1 MHDDTPL
8 TSIGDEPVE
17 ARIVAWVLGEASGFE
32 AAELERLCEQR
43 PELLV
48 FRRRMLA
55 LHGLLTEAEAAQPDE
70 AWKLPP
76 EKRQALDEIFG
87 ANKPVPEDP
96 RKEKRIRR
104 SGYRAFFAIAACL
117 VLTCVVMAIMGTAS
131 KSIESAKKTVAV
143 QGGSD
148 LTLDVGPRDSEN
160 YLRQLNQAVRDQE
173 DKVDDQRKILKT
185 IAKTKSILGSD
196 GHANEDA
203 IKRGLEAQDYGDAKR
218 ELESDEELLQQ
229 MRIKQLGET
238 IASKT
243 SPGEARGLGMSPL
256 SGRPLG
262 GQNKDLT
269 QSEALGKKIVSH
281 DSPKAK
287 QRDTGHASAGPLQI
301 ETRSRELAAARVPL
315 KTELPPEM
323 IEGTPKPIVLPPIP
337 AEPAPQDTVNL
348 GDGQN
353 AATSN
358 VYLWHYAAESKLKAI
373 TKSGAGTLGITGSNT
388 YTGGITGNG
397 TLTDGTKPGDR
408 LARNDEA
415 ESPQQTKTRHV
426 SDPAVAN
433 SPAAPT
439 ATPVPPNE
447 SVANDH
453 IAKQQESDLKAQS
466 AATPAPEAASKTP
479 PTLPATRAPRARI
492 VPPPAAVPA
501 SPPAAAEPPPPDI
514 AAADHVIDA
523 SAGSTYSIKP
533 IPPAAGKPA
542 SGRRSGAGDFVSP
555 VGGTVGT
562 LQGAAGGPDI
572 RTTDDMDTD
581 ADDILFTD
589 GIRSGDEAIN
599 RNSIDAI
606 LNNPNRVAQKK
617 ESLTN
622 GKNQAADK
630 IPVLGELPFSG
641 RLFTDN
647 NRERKL
653 ADLNGRQDASE
664 QEQGQAPDI
673 FSITGLPSGNL
684 DKAIHAKLGRSDKS
698 DHFDIDMTN
707 LPSLTGKAT
716 QHELD
721 YETHTGYFSSNLT
734 AGARRADSLGINYY
748 LTDEGTKITPPPVF
762 EGFINYGSPIQEGEN
777 TAAPDGKTA
786 ADKEQLVE
794 QKKALDAVREIM
806 PDVDPE
812 AGQLM
817 DVAEAVKA
825 RLKAQPATKELRDHI
840 DHKEQPANAIAPT
853 DAGVALAMQDRKV
866 GKYSEAH
873 KLLEGVLAADP
884 NNATAKRELSY
895 LDDPIRTNPAL
906 TNGDTQDV
914 DKVRRG
920 LYTAEGNYNLGK
932 YDAAKRE
939 YENVLRTDPYN
950 SAARRGMEKLAKA
963 KTDYYRAA
971 YDQTR
976 AELLSQV
983 DAAWELPVPDEKT
996 KEMDAKSEPEESNSS
1011 RSLVEEAKK
1020 IPESKSKSKA
1030 NKELP
1035 ADAEA
1040 LQQAIKEQEDKVEDR
1055 RKALATIVRT
1065 KGIIY
1070 KGSDSSYGVTSV
1082 IQDQGAADSLP
1093 VDPQTLAQDVAGL
1106 ESQITCLLKYD
1117 KDELMVYAGGLDLP
1131 ENVVKVLYPKY
1142 KEAKRQLEGLK
1153 INGLADNHPTVRAAN
1168 EQVATMKR
1176 QLDEGV
1182 VSMRQSLI
1190 AQLNLARERAKKF
1203 EAAAREEAIKRGV
1216 DTEDYLNAKRDFE
1229 NDQKLLNWLKSKLA
1243 DGTDAPLPVEE
1254 KPKPDLTKLIEEVTA
1269 AEEPYS
1275 TFSLNISDAS
1285 FKVAQAALAKGERP
1299 DPAGI
1304 KVEQFYNAVDY
1315 GDPSPTAGEPVAM
1328 SIDQAAHPFIPGR
1341 NLVRVALKTAAAGRA
1356 ASQPLRLTLLVDQSG
1371 SMVRDDR
1378 RAAMDKALTG
1388 LSSLLTPNDQV
1399 TVIGFAR
1406 TPRLL
1411 ADSWTGEQAAKLA
1424 ELINQ
1429 TANEGGTNLEE
1440 AIKLGEQMAERHKLA
1455 NAQNRIVLFTDG
1467 AANLGDADPA
1477 HLATKVKALRQ
1488 KGIAFDIAGIAA
1500 DDLND
1505 ELLGELARNGN
1516 GRYYVVGKGADDG
1529 IARQL
1534 AGAFRPAAENVKV
1547 QVHFNQERVARYKLI
1562 GFEKDRLKTEDFRND
1577 AVDAAEMAAEEA
1589 GVAIYQVEPIPG
1601 GTGELGDV
1609 SVRFRDTASGQ
1620 MVERKWN
1627 IPHDASAPAI
1637 DRAKPSMQLA
1647 TLAMLA
1653 GDKLRGGPLADAI
1666 DFKQLVQPR
1675 ANVKHFYGNTGRA
1688 AEVLRMIDQL

>member
-32 AAELERLCEQR
+32 AAELERLCEER

-55 LHGLLTEAEAAQPDE
+55 LHNLLTEAEAAQPDE

-160 YLRQLNQAVRDQE
+160 YLRQLNQAVCDQE
-173 DKVDDQRKILKT
+173 DKVEDRRKVLKT

-196 GHANEDA
+196 GSNSEDA
-203 IKRGLEAQDYGDAKR
+203 IKRDLGAHVVGYTNSDLEN
-218 ELESDEELLQQ
+218 DEALLQQ
-229 MRIKQLGET
+229 LRIKQLGEQ

-243 SPGEARGLGMSPL
+243 SPGETRGFGMSPL
-256 SGRPLG
+256 AEGPLG
-262 GQNKDLT
+262 GLKADLT
-269 QSEALGKKIVSH
+269 KSESLDKKVVLPNS
-281 DSPKAK
+281 SKAK
-287 QRDTGHASAGPLQI
+287 QRDPGHESAEVAQMQT
-301 ETRSRELAAARVPL
+301 ESRDPELAAARVAL
-315 KTELPPEM
+315 KTKLPPEM
-323 IEGTPKPIVLPPIP
+323 IEGTPMPIVLPNIP
-337 AEPAPQDTVNL
+337 TEPVPQDTARAV
-348 GDGQN
+348 GGQGQN
-353 AATSN
+353 AATSD
-358 VYLWHYAAESKLKAI
+358 VYLWRDKVANKNKAL
-373 TKSGAGTLGITGSNT
+373 TKSGTGKLGITGSNT
-388 YTGGITGNG
+388 YADGTTVNGGTV
-397 TLTDGTKPGDR
+397 TDGVKLGDR
-408 LARNDEA
+408 FARNDEA
-415 ESPQQTKTRHV
+415 EPQELRMKRDV
-426 SDPAVAN
+426 AGPAPAN
-433 SPAAPT
+433 SPAVP
-439 ATPVPPNE
+439 ATTPAVTNGKM
-447 SVANDH
+447 AKDL
-453 IAKQQESDLKAQS
+453 IAKHEESGLRDLEEKLDS
-466 AATPAPEAASKTP
+466 PAPAASPAAP
-479 PTLPATRAPRARI
+479 PTLPATLLPKARVVPAPEPSAAPQPAAAPS
-492 VPPPAAVPA
+492 PPPAEFAGTGQYKDDWADAANNRKLTPPA
-501 SPPAAAEPPPPDI
+501 SD
-514 AAADHVIDA
+514 
-523 SAGSTYSIKP
+523 
-533 IPPAAGKPA
+533 KPA
-542 SGRRSGAGDFVSP
+542 SGRRRGAGDFVSP
-555 VGGTVGT
+555 VDGSVGIGGGT
-562 LQGAAGGPDI
+562 L
-572 RTTDDMDTD
+572 TTD
-581 ADDILFTD
+581 TD
-589 GIRSGDEAIN
+589 GDGIVVTDGLRSGDVAIN

-606 LNNPNRVAQKK
+606 LNNPNRVADSKD
-617 ESLTN
+617 SL
-622 GKNQAADK
+622 ADK
-630 IPVLGELPFSG
+630 EKPAAEKAPVFGELPSVG
-641 RLFTDN
+641 RLFADKD
-647 NRERKL
+647 RERKL
-653 ADLNGRQDASE
+653 ADRSGRQDGR
-664 QEQGQAPDI
+664 EQGQTTVNSGIA
-673 FSITGLPSGNL
+673 SITGLPSRNL
-684 DKAIHAKLGRSDKS
+684 EKAIAAKQVEASKSVTSDRSDKS
-698 DHFDIDMTN
+698 DTS
-707 LPSLTGKAT
+707 SLTGKAG
-716 QHELD
+716 QARAHADAAWDLPDLMHDAGNDSGRKPNLEA
-721 YETHTGYFSSNLT
+721 HTGYLSSNLT
-734 AGARRADSLGINYY
+734 AGAKRADSLGMNYY
-748 LTDEGTKITPPPVF
+748 LNDDSTRITPPT
-762 EGFINYGSPIQEGEN
+762 GFTGFTNYGAPIQEGEK
-777 TAAPDGKTA
+777 TAAPDGKTGGTSHSGLA
-786 ADKEQLVE
+786 T
-794 QKKALDAVREIM
+794 REIIRRQSAAS
-806 PDVDPE
+806 DGDKLLLE
-812 AGQLM
+812 G
-817 DVAEAVKA
+817 
-825 RLKAQPATKELRDHI
+825 RDAYAKG
-840 DHKEQPANAIAPT
+840 DYQQALEKYNQAIAKVPNAPMFADRLQSYSDHQN
-853 DAGVALAMQDRKV
+853 DASVAVAIQDRKV

-873 KLLEGVLAADP
+873 KLLEGVLAKDP
-884 NNATAKRELSY
+884 DNAMAKRELEY

-906 TNGDTQDV
+906 TNGDTQNV

-932 YDAAKRE
+932 YDVAKRE

-950 SAARRGMEKLAKA
+950 TAARRGMEKLAKA

-996 KEMDAKSEPEESNSS
+996 KEKDAKGEQETSN
-1011 RSLVEEAKK
+1011 RNGKPVAETKK
-1020 IPESKSKSKA
+1020 IPA
-1030 NKELP
+1030 PRGNIVDRTELP

-1040 LQQAIKEQEDKVEDR
+1040 LQKAIKEQEDKVEDR
-1055 RKALATIVRT
+1055 RKVLATIVRT

-1070 KGSDSSYGVTSV
+1070 KGTDSSYGRDGSV
-1082 IQDQGAADSLP
+1082 NGRGILKSVVDATNLQDDDINHVISKIREAKSN
-1093 VDPQTLAQDVAGL
+1093 L
-1106 ESQITCLLKYD
+1106 EEFKAS
-1117 KDELMVYAGGLDLP
+1117 GLDD
-1131 ENVVKVLYPKY
+1131 
-1142 KEAKRQLEGLK
+1142 A
-1153 INGLADNHPTVRAAN
+1153 HPSVREAN
-1168 EQVATMKR
+1168 EQIANLKR
-1176 QLDEGV
+1176 QLDDG
-1182 VSMRQSLI
+1182 M
-1190 AQLNLARERAKKF
+1190 ARND
-1203 EAAAREEAIKRGV
+1203 AIKRGLDAQDYV
-1216 DTEDYLNAKRDFE
+1216 DAKRDFE
-1229 NDQKLLNWLKSKLA
+1229 NDQKALQQMKAKLA
-1243 DGTDAPLPVEE
+1243 EGTDAPLPVEE
-1254 KPKPDLTKLIEEVTA
+1254 KPKPDLTKLIEEVAA

-1285 FKVAQAALAKGERP
+1285 FKVAQAALARGERP

-1315 GDPSPTAGEPVAM
+1315 GDPSPTAGEPVAV
-1328 SIDQAAHPFIPGR
+1328 SIEQAAHPFIPGR

-1356 ASQPLRLTLLVDQSG
+1356 ATQPLRLTLLVDQSG

-1388 LSSLLTPNDQV
+1388 LSSLLTANDQV

-1620 MVERKWN
+1620 MVERTWN

-1688 AEVLRMIDQL
+1688 AEVLHMIDQL